1 MKISKLFTNLL
12 LASVLLVA
20 AVSGALAGTG
30 PQQLQEFLAS
40 NQTLQAR
47 FSQSVLDQEKQQAA
61 QAHGIIYIQ
70 RPGRLRWDYLEPYV
84 QHIVA
89 DGNQVWHYD
98 PELEQA
104 STQMQSRAFS
114 GTPALLLS
122 SDEPVEKHFEV
133 IDIGASQGFEWVE
146 LIPRDQDSQF
156 VRILLAFA
164 ENELQRLEMADK
176 FGQVTRF
183 QFYDIIHNPELG
195 KDLFTLEL
203 PERYEVFRH

>member
-1 MKISKLFTNLL
+1 MSVSKLLLNLL
-12 LASVLLVA
+12 LGVTLQISCVA
-20 AVSGALAGTG
+20 AFAAGSGS
-30 PQQLQEFLAS
+30 QQLRDFLNN
-40 NQTLQAR
+40 NQALQAK
-47 FSQSVLDQEKQQAA
+47 FSQSVLDREKQQAA
-61 QAHGIIYIQ
+61 QAHGVIYIQ
-70 RPGRLRWDYLEPYV
+70 RPGRLRWDYQEPYV

-89 DGNQVWHYD
+89 DGTRVWHYD

-104 STQMQSRAFS
+104 STQLQRQAFS

-146 LIPRDQDSQF
+146 LIPRDQESQF

-183 QFYDIIHNPELG
+183 QFYDIVYNPVLS
-195 KDLFTLEL
+195 KDIFKLDL
-203 PERYEVFRH
+203 PDRYEVFQH

>member
-1 MKISKLFTNLL
+1 MLL
-12 LASVLLVA
+12 LCCVASVQ
-20 AVSGALAGTG
+20 AGTG
-30 PQQLQEFLAS
+30 PQQLQDFLAS
-40 NQTLQAR
+40 NRTLQAR
-47 FSQSVLDQEKQQAA
+47 FSQSVLDQENQQAS
-61 QAHGIIYIQ
+61 QANGMIYIQ

-89 DGNQVWHYD
+89 DGHQVWHYD

-104 STQMQSRAFS
+104 STQMQSRAFR

-122 SDEPVEKHFEV
+122 SDEPVEKHFEI

-146 LIPRDQDSQF
+146 LIPRDQESQF

-164 ENELQRLEMADK
+164 GNELQRLEMADK

-183 QFYDIIHNPELG
+183 QFYDIIQNPEFG
-195 KDLFTLEL
+195 NDLFTLDL

>member
-1 MKISKLFTNLL
+1 MLGTILQISC
-12 LASVLLVA
+12 A
-20 AVSGALAGTG
+20 AVFAAETG
-30 PQQLQEFLAS
+30 SQQLRDFLNN
-40 NQTLQAR
+40 NQALQAR

-61 QAHGIIYIQ
+61 QAHGVIYVQ

-89 DGNQVWHYD
+89 DGTRVWHYD

-104 STQMQSRAFS
+104 STQLQRQAFS

-146 LIPRDQDSQF
+146 LIPRDQESQF

-164 ENELQRLEMADK
+164 DNELQRLEMADK

-183 QFYDIIHNPELG
+183 QFYDIVYNPELS
-195 KDLFTLEL
+195 KDIFKLDL
-203 PERYEVFRH
+203 PERYEVFQH

>member
-1 MKISKLFTNLL
+1 MRVSKFLLNLL
-12 LASVLLVA
+12 LVSMLQTGFMATSTA
-20 AVSGALAGTG
+20 ATG
-30 PQQLQEFLAS
+30 SQQLRDFLAS
-40 NQTLQAR
+40 NKTLQAR
-47 FSQSVLDQEKQQAA
+47 FSQSVLDSEKQQAA
-61 QAHGIIYIQ
+61 QAHGMIYIQ

-89 DGNQVWHYD
+89 DGTRVWHFD

-104 STQMQSRAFS
+104 STQMQGRAFS

-133 IDIGASQGFEWVE
+133 IDIGASQGLEWVE
-146 LIPRDQDSQF
+146 LIPRDQESQF

-164 ENELQRLEMADK
+164 DNELHRLEMADK

-183 QFYDIIHNPELG
+183 QFYDILYNLELS
-195 KDLFTLEL
+195 KDIFKLEL
-203 PERYEVFRH
+203 PERYEVFQH

>member
-1 MKISKLFTNLL
+1 MSVSKLLVNLL
-12 LASVLLVA
+12 LGAILQISCA
-20 AVSGALAGTG
+20 AVFAAETG
-30 PQQLQEFLAS
+30 SQQLRDFLS
-40 NQTLQAR
+40 NNRALQAR

-61 QAHGIIYIQ
+61 QAHGIIYVQ

-89 DGNQVWHYD
+89 DGTRVWHYD

-104 STQMQSRAFS
+104 STQLQGQAFS

-122 SDEPVEKHFEV
+122 GDEPVEKHFEV
-133 IDIGASQGFEWVE
+133 IDIGSSQGFEWVE
-146 LIPRDQDSQF
+146 LIPRDQESQF

-183 QFYDIIHNPELG
+183 QFYDMVYNPELSEDIF
-195 KDLFTLEL
+195 KLDL
-203 PERYEVFRH
+203 PDRYEVFQH